1 MLHRATP
8 GLVLLCRRSGGFDV
22 GRAGTGFGAAPGHR
36 SPGFWPAAPSA
47 LQGAIKLTSIRNLI
61 NRGAQG
67 AAICVSAERE
77 TAQPSGTRLF
87 SSVIEP
93 TGAAAS
99 ASLSVSRK
107 RLARL
112 PRGPVPA
119 DRQLTSSL
127 GRGK

>member
-1 MLHRATP
+1 L
-8 GLVLLCRRSGGFDV
+8 
-22 GRAGTGFGAAPGHR
+22 AAPE
-36 SPGFWPAAPSA
+36 PASVPLLGTA
-47 LQGAIKLTSIRNLI
+47 LLGSGLLRRRRYKAQIKLTSIRNLI

-127 GRGK
+127 GRGKTAKPAATFGQP